1 MGWLNRQRPKND
13 ESHDPDGVPRD
24 AEEPEE
30 PEAEE
35 DNDAPFI
42 GVYSEHVPGAG
53 EDAPPLLSRSAALM
67 AVFDGMGGAGS
78 EQLNT
83 PEGPRSGAYLA
94 SRAARATID
103 SCRHLLLDYQE
114 DRHDSGRIGS
124 FMSAPPA
131 DSGTFTRTLAASMRE
146 RLADLAA
153 ETGAGTRSRLKSK
166 LIRPLPT
173 TMAAAWYDVK
183 RGTFHAVW
191 AGDSRVYLLS
201 PEAGLQQVSTD
212 DLKTKGDA
220 LENLTEDS
228 PMSNCISADGEF
240 ILHQRSLPLPPKA
253 VVFTATDGCF
263 GYVPTP
269 FHFEHM
275 LLRTMQEAASYR
287 DWNERL
293 QAAIVS
299 VAKDDA
305 SLMGAIL
312 GWPNFVAVKVDF
324 AGRFKQCAVQV
335 RQHDDL
341 AARVDE
347 LHQALEDAKK
357 NLADGRAGLWRTY
370 RTSYEELLSA
380 DVQDFPA
387 TPAARP
393 RQPEPRQPEPR
404 QPEPRQRDHAPEPPE
419 HAPHDPAA
427 DSHVA
432 HGHVP
437 DGHAPGEAAPAW
449 YSASGH
455 PAGGP
460 AGGPAEDAGH
470 EKGSQP
476 SMAAPAGPPT
486 ERENTGPPDDDS
498 ARAT

>member
-1 MGWLNRQRPKND
+1 MGWLNRQRPKPD
-13 ESHDPDGVPRD
+13 ESHDADSAPRD
-24 AEEPEE
+24 IEERNADHH
-30 PEAEE
+30 AEE
-35 DNDAPFI
+35 DDDDPFI

-53 EDAPPLLSRSAALM
+53 EDARPLLSKSAALM

-83 PEGPRSGAYLA
+83 PEGPRTGAYLA
-94 SRAARATID
+94 SRAARETIA
-103 SCRHLLLDYQE
+103 SCRHLLLDYRE
-114 DRHDSGRIGS
+114 DRQDSGRVGS
-124 FMSAPPA
+124 FMSTVAPT
-131 DSGTFTRTLAASMRE
+131 DSGIFTRTLAASMRE

-183 RGTFHAVW
+183 RGRFHAVW

-228 PMSNCISADGEF
+228 PMSNCISADGDF
-240 ILHQRSLPLPPKA
+240 ILHERSLPLPPKA

-287 DWNERL
+287 DWSDRL

-299 VAKDDA
+299 VAGDDA
-305 SLMGAIL
+305 SLIGAIL

-324 AGRFKQCAVQV
+324 AARFKQCAAQV

-341 AARVDE
+341 AAKVHE

-357 NLADGRAGLWRTY
+357 NLVDGRAGLWRIY

-380 DVQDFPA
+380 EVRDFPA
-387 TPAARP
+387 TPAAR
-393 RQPEPRQPEPR
+393 RQPEPLP
-404 QPEPRQRDHAPEPPE
+404 RDHAPAPAPDRDAAPAE

-432 HGHVP
+432 HGPAP
-437 DGHAPGEAAPAW
+437 DGHAPGETA
-449 YSASGH
+449 SAGH
-455 PAGGP
+455 SAGGYTAGGH

-476 SMAAPAGPPT
+476 GMATPPGPPV
-486 ERENTGPPDDDS
+486 EREHTGPPDDHLAQGS
-498 ARAT
+498 